1 MFEKILYIVSEK
13 QGDKRFV
20 MDLAKK
26 NGSTVL
32 LSAILHPD
40 SHLQMKTDSSTRA
53 RVLKEE
59 QERRSWLDVYA
70 LEEEFKAA
78 GIKSSVMAQEGN
90 VGSIQSLAAST
101 HCDLIVLAAG
111 NLADD
116 DYKLPEEL
124 LPNLPCPL
132 IITNSQ

>member
-13 QGDKRFV
+13 QEDKQFV

-26 NGSTVL
+26 NNSTVL

-40 SHLQMKTDSSTRA
+40 SHLQLKTDSSTRA

-59 QERRSWLDVYA
+59 QERRAWQDIYK

-78 GIKSSVMAQEGN
+78 DIKSSVMAQEGN
-90 VGSIQSLAAST
+90 IESIQSLATGT
-101 HCDLIVLAAG
+101 HCDLIVLG
-111 NLADD
+111 SSNLADE
-116 DYKLPEEL
+116 DYKLPEDL
-124 LPNLPCPL
+124 IPNLSCPL
-132 IITNSQ
+132 IITNFK